1 MKKYKYLLLSLLISL
16 LIPSTIY
23 AECTEEDLQDFKE
36 KEKEFTIKYEFDKE
50 TKMYTITMNYPD
62 SEKYVYGSND
72 KDFISSKCEV
82 IDKKTVKCEQV
93 KPNEYTFA
101 IIGKSE
107 SCKDVL
113 KNITISLP
121 QYNNY
126 SEDPL
131 CAGLEEFYLCQPTY
145 DKVVDYDTFVSRV
158 KLYKE
163 KQEAKKKNVVQK
175 EETPEESKIAKYI
188 KDNLIQIIVL
198 TVFVIMI
205 VITIVLTV
213 KAAKQSRRLEWEKK
227 YLKDC

>member
-107 SCKDVL
+107 SCK
-113 KNITISLP
+113 
-121 QYNNY
+121 
-126 SEDPL
+126 
-131 CAGLEEFYLCQPTY
+131 
-145 DKVVDYDTFVSRV
+145 
-158 KLYKE
+158 
-163 KQEAKKKNVVQK
+163 
-175 EETPEESKIAKYI
+175 
-188 KDNLIQIIVL
+188 
-198 TVFVIMI
+198 
-205 VITIVLTV
+205 
-213 KAAKQSRRLEWEKK
+213 QSV
-227 YLKDC
+227 

>member
-213 KAAKQSRRLEWEKK
+213 KAAKQSRRLE
-227 YLKDC
+227 